1 MLRQTAAALIFIE
14 MKKLITLKKNDI
26 ILIITLLAVCSIA
39 FLVMFL
45 ARNEGAYA
53 VVIINGQETE
63 SYPLNEDMTVK
74 LSNGDGYNILT
85 IEDGYARI
93 ESASCPDK
101 LCVKKYKV
109 CYNGESLVCLPN
121 KTTVKIVSKI
131 NPETDFIS

>member
-1 MLRQTAAALIFIE
+1 MLRQNAAALIFIE

-26 ILIITLLAVCSIA
+26 ILIITLLAVCCIA

-45 ARNEGAYA
+45 TRNEGAYA

-63 SYPLNEDMTVK
+63 TYPLNQDITVR
-74 LSNGDGYNILT
+74 LNNGDGYNVLT

-131 NPETDFIS
+131 DPETDFIS

>member
-26 ILIITLLAVCSIA
+26 ILIITLFAICSIA
-39 FLVMFL
+39 FLVMLL
-45 ARNEGAYA
+45 ARNDGAYA

-63 SYPLNEDMTVK
+63 SYPLNEDITVR

-85 IEDGYARI
+85 IKDGYAWI
-93 ESASCPDK
+93 DSASCPDK
-101 LCVKKYKV
+101 LCVKKHKV